1 MQDRAPRPGDDDL
14 VAIACRRTTF
24 EWTLR
29 RLVLD
34 LHGVTVSHG
43 VAVDHLIATTTDNGR
58 PQVTGVV
65 TNDGTTIDADLVVA
79 ALGRRSA
86 VARWSTDLGVE
97 LDVEEEDTGI
107 VYLSRFYRLHADADL
122 PETNGPI
129 GGDIGYLKYGVF
141 LGDNRTYS
149 VTLAVRTGDDEL
161 RSMLLDPATFDRAAR
176 TLPATATWAE
186 ADRAEAIT
194 PVEVMG
200 GLVNRRTRF
209 TDDAGDPY
217 LLGLHAVGDAHTC
230 TNPLYGRG
238 CSLAMVQAHLLAQAL
253 RVRPDDALARGRE
266 YEAACDREILPWYRA
281 SVHQDRINRE
291 QAAREKAIAAGT
303 IEADDTNTDP
313 AQFAQDVLRE
323 GLMPAVRTDPDV
335 FRAFI
340 RTFNLLTTPDA
351 MLTDSD
357 VFGRVLAAYQDRENR
372 PPEPVLGPP
381 RQEMLAALLGV
392 ALQERCSRCEGGAG
406 AAPQSGRGSAKP
418 GSPTANQSRKRSEP
432 AAVAA
437 GRIAPLGNR
446 RSRSA
451 PMIDDGRGS
460 NDGNRPCD
468 PRNESFD
475 PVGPEG
481 QPPATACMIESVPPS
496 GTGVSRP
503 CRKRTSSS
511 STNRFT

>member
-1 MQDRAPRPGDDDL
+1 MADRPEQHAVVVGAGVGGLGAALSLSRAGHRVTVIERDPTPLPADADAAFEWDRRGAPQVRHSHALLARLRNLLRDRYPDVLEALLAAGATEMHFCANPPAEMNDREPRPGDDDL

-43 VAVDHLIATTTDNGR
+43 TAVDHLVATNEEGR
-58 PQVTGVV
+58 PRVTGVV
-65 TNDGTTIDADLVVA
+65 TNDGRTIDADLVVA

-86 VARWSTDLGVE
+86 VARWSADLGVD

-107 VYLSRFYRLHADADL
+107 VYLSRFYRLHADAGL
-122 PETNGPI
+122 PETSGPI

-141 LGDNRTYS
+141 LGDNRTFS

-161 RSMLLDPATFDRAAR
+161 RSMLLDPTTFDRAAR
-176 TLPATATWAE
+176 TLPATAAWAE
-186 ADRAEAIT
+186 ADRADAIT

-209 TDDAGDPY
+209 TDEAGNPY

-238 CSLAMVQAHLLAQAL
+238 CSLAMVQADLLALAL
-253 RVRPDDALARGRE
+253 RVEPDNALQRARE

-281 SVHQDRINRE
+281 SVHQDRMNRE
-291 QAAREKAIAAGT
+291 QAAREKAIAAGMV
-303 IEADDTNTDP
+303 EVDDGDTDP
-313 AQFAQDVLRE
+313 AQFAQAVLRE
-323 GLMPAVRTDPDV
+323 GLLPAVRTDPEV

-351 MLTDSD
+351 MMTDPA
-357 VFGRVLAAYQDRENR
+357 VFGRVLEAYHDRENR

-381 RQEMLAALLGV
+381 RQEMLAAL
-392 ALQERCSRCEGGAG
+392 
-406 AAPQSGRGSAKP
+406 
-418 GSPTANQSRKRSEP
+418 
-432 AAVAA
+432 
-437 GRIAPLGNR
+437 
-446 RSRSA
+446 
-451 PMIDDGRGS
+451 
-460 NDGNRPCD
+460 
-468 PRNESFD
+468 
-475 PVGPEG
+475 
-481 QPPATACMIESVPPS
+481 
-496 GTGVSRP
+496 
-503 CRKRTSSS
+503 TS
-511 STNRFT
+511 